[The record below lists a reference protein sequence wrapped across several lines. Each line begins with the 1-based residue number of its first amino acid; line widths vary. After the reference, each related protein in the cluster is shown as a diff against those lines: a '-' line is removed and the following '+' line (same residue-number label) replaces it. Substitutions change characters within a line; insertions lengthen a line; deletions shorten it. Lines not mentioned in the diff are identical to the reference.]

1 MGLVYKIENLIN
13 GKVYIGITRNGIS
26 GRYPGSSWKSSSAR
40 SRLVKKAMAKY
51 GADNFE
57 ISIIEECSVELLAE
71 REIYYIQILSS
82 FTPHG
87 YNLTKGGEH
96 CKIVSDE
103 TKEKISMS
111 KMGKPSWNKGITL
124 SLERKLN
131 HSKSMKG
138 KSAWNKGKKTG
149 KMTED
154 SIKKSASA
162 HRKAVK
168 CFDLHGN
175 LVKVY
180 ESLVSTKMDGF
191 VPCQVCLVCKGKAKT
206 HRNYKFE
213 YVVKD

>member
-1 MGLVYKIENLIN
+1 MGIVYKIENLIN
-13 GKVYIGITRNGIS
+13 GKVYVGITKNGIS

-51 GADNFE
+51 GADNFQIE
-57 ISIIEECSVELLAE
+57 VIEECDIELLAE
-71 REIYYIQILSS
+71 KEVYYIQILSS
-82 FTPHG
+82 FTPYG
-87 YNLTKGGEH
+87 YNLTTGGEH
-96 CKIVSDE
+96 HKVVSDE
-103 TKEKISMS
+103 TRKKISMS
-111 KMGKPSWNKGITL
+111 KKGKSSWNKGITL

-131 HSKSMKG
+131 HSKLMKG
-138 KSAWNKGKKTG
+138 RSTWNKGKKTG

-154 SIKKSASA
+154 AIKNSARA
-162 HRKAVK
+162 HNKAVK

-191 VPCQVCLVCKGKAKT
+191 APCQVCLVCKGKAKT

-213 YVVKD
+213 YVGKD